1 MKSTKF
7 DQRPNFEERLTVAI
21 PADLKAKVFALA
33 TRRGL
38 PASFVVRD
46 ALVAITNDKAA

>member
-7 DQRPNFEERLTVAI
+7 DQNPNFEERLTVAI
-21 PADLKAKVFALA
+21 PADLKAKVFASA

-38 PASFVVRD
+38 PASFVVRE
-46 ALVAITNDKAA
+46 ALMAIIEERAA

>member
-1 MKSTKF
+1 MKSSRF

-21 PADLKAKVFALA
+21 PADLKAKVFAAA

-38 PASFVVRD
+38 PASILVRE
-46 ALVAITNDKAA
+46 ALAAFTAKAA

>member
-21 PADLKAKVFALA
+21 PADLKAQVFALA

-38 PASFVVRD
+38 PVSFVVRD
-46 ALVAITNDKAA
+46 ALVAITNEKAA